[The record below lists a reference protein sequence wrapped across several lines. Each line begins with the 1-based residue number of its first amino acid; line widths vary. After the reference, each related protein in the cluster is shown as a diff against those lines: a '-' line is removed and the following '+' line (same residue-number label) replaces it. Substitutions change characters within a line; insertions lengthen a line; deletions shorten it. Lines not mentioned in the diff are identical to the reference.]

1 MKKKL
6 DSIVRVAIHPAIGV
20 SRVGNSRDKDGYVI
34 GPEVPNPQP
43 YSDTPLKDKKGAIKR
58 QAARF
63 RLYGYDANGDMVGEV
78 TAKQAEIKW
87 TVEVANKKAGWYNF
101 NEALDLSQA
110 PPVGFRNANFVG
122 KDRAKLDITPKPVS
136 IEGTNT
142 EGKKYQFDDGKFIGE
157 KVSLGELRTDDE
169 GRLLFLG
176 GHGYTSTP
184 YPNNAPYTF
193 GNNDGWHDDTSDGTV
208 NAKVKIGNKTIV
220 AEQAWVVCAPPNYGT
235 SLIGIKTM
243 YDVIDDVNVTAG
255 WTLFPSKLTFTQ
267 DVLPILI
274 QFSDA
279 QWVNYGFHVGFGY
292 NSAIDFTNKVLLEKL
307 SKIIP
312 IKSTVEQTDLGK
324 TDVYQ
329 QYRREMYNMFRQ
341 PGPKATEA
349 KLEKQFPME
358 FPWMYGDTIT
368 IAGQQDSHQY
378 LTMTGTQI
386 KVLEAWVNGTV
397 KDDLD
402 LSKIKTDHVNL
413 NALLP
418 NQHGKLDEYPIA
430 RQPQVL
436 DHANLHFCLGGA
448 FHPGCEMTWPMR
460 NATMYTTPFRIRPR
474 SANNPEPN
482 YGDVLTHEIV
492 TGDNGPLYFNAPGD
506 ITRWMALPWQSDTAS
521 CRSGYEP
528 SYDPYLPTFW
538 PARVPNHVLAE
549 SDYKKVLNTKLT
561 REERLT
567 AFNNRA
573 SWLRGL
579 EGQQL
584 QQIDEMITK
593 FGTLGIV
600 EAKKGVPND
609 PDFPTIM
616 YVESDIGFDD
626 KNIPSTRNL
635 TTKRLSQPGDRENRK
650 S

>member
-1 MKKKL
+1 
-6 DSIVRVAIHPAIGV
+6 
-20 SRVGNSRDKDGYVI
+20 
-34 GPEVPNPQP
+34 
-43 YSDTPLKDKKGAIKR
+43 
-58 QAARF
+58 
-63 RLYGYDANGDMVGEV
+63 
-78 TAKQAEIKW
+78 
-87 TVEVANKKAGWYNF
+87 
-101 NEALDLSQA
+101 
-110 PPVGFRNANFVG
+110 
-122 KDRAKLDITPKPVS
+122 
-136 IEGTNT
+136 
-142 EGKKYQFDDGKFIGE
+142 
-157 KVSLGELRTDDE
+157 
-169 GRLLFLG
+169 
-176 GHGYTSTP
+176 
-184 YPNNAPYTF
+184 
-193 GNNDGWHDDTSDGTV
+193 
-208 NAKVKIGNKTIV
+208 
-220 AEQAWVVCAPPNYGT
+220 
-235 SLIGIKTM
+235 
-243 YDVIDDVNVTAG
+243 
-255 WTLFPSKLTFTQ
+255 
-267 DVLPILI
+267 
-274 QFSDA
+274 
-279 QWVNYGFHVGFGY
+279 
-292 NSAIDFTNKVLLEKL
+292 
-307 SKIIP
+307 
-312 IKSTVEQTDLGK
+312 
-324 TDVYQ
+324 
-329 QYRREMYNMFRQ
+329 
-341 PGPKATEA
+341 
-349 KLEKQFPME
+349 
-358 FPWMYGDTIT
+358 
-368 IAGQQDSHQY
+368 
-378 LTMTGTQI
+378 
-386 KVLEAWVNGTV
+386 LEAWVNGTV

-430 RQPQVL
+430 QQPQVL